1 MHSLSVTLAGIAALR
16 TGISRVY
23 DAGRVRSLA
32 RGAVWDGDSGEK
44 EYTEYMC
51 AGKAC
56 GRIMTGK
63 IRNRVYAPSDASISF
78 NPRIVRLVL
87 PLCRS
92 VFLVFSVL
100 ACSPINCISFSQ

>member
-78 NPRIVRLVL
+78 NPRIVRLV
-87 PLCRS
+87 RHS
-92 VFLVFSVL
+92 AVL
-100 ACSPINCISFSQ
+100 SF